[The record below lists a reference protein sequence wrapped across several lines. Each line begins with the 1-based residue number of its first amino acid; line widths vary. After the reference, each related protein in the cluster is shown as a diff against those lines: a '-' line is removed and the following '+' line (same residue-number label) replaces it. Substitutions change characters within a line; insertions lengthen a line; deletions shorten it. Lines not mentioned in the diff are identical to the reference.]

1 MPTPLKT
8 ILSTP
13 LILRQLTPTEQD
25 AWPTNPPTFALCK
38 FDPSKDSTL
47 DLRPVAFLHDDVLF
61 DPDGN
66 YFEA

>member
-1 MPTPLKT
+1 MPTPIKT

-25 AWPTNPPTFALCK
+25 TWPTNPPTFALCK
-38 FDPSKDSTL
+38 FDPQQDSTL

-61 DPDGN
+61 DPGGN